1 MSQEHLE
8 SLVAKIKKDPD
19 LVEELKGQ
27 GPHQVVETASK
38 HGYTITAPEVL
49 RHHAATLSQMSDDQ
63 LDEVAGGGI
72 FSDIGHAFGSAAHWV
87 SHHSGDIE
95 AAGEL
100 GAEIA
105 E

>member
-8 SLVAKIKKDPD
+8 SFVAKIKKDPA
-19 LVEELKGQ
+19 LVDELKGQ

-63 LDEVAGGGI
+63 LEEVAGGS
-72 FSDIGHAFGSAAHWV
+72 FLSNFGHA
-87 SHHSGDIE
+87 
-95 AAGEL
+95 L
-100 GAEIA
+100 GVAYEIVPRHL
-105 E
+105 